1 MKLSIPN
8 PQEITV
14 FNGQSVFDL
23 HNFFLGDIFQEHNPS
38 IKRDLPVLQK
48 ISSFSQ
54 ASISSATI
62 GKKINN
68 VVAVFINLSKE
79 MSKRSCLKC
88 IRMELKM
95 GIDST

>member
-1 MKLSIPN
+1 MRLSIPN

-23 HNFFLGDIFQEHNPS
+23 HNFFLGNVFQEHNPS

-48 ISSFSQ
+48 ISSYSQ
-54 ASISSATI
+54 ASIPTATI
-62 GKKINN
+62 EKKINN
-68 VVAVFINLSKE
+68 VVAVLVNLSKE
-79 MSKRSCLKC
+79 MSKHSCLKC

-95 GIDST
+95 GIDSS

>member
-1 MKLSIPN
+1 MRLSIPN

-14 FNGQSVFDL
+14 FNGQSMFDL
-23 HNFFLGDIFQEHNPS
+23 HNFFLGDIFQEHYPS

-54 ASISSATI
+54 NSTPSATI
-62 GKKINN
+62 EKKINN
-68 VVAVFINLSKE
+68 VVVVLVNLSKE
-79 MSKRSCLKC
+79 RSKHSCLKC